1 MYAAW
6 AACGELDGVA
16 LVAGVGARV
25 GEEVRTRL
33 YIRRVDDSSRTKTR
47 RAAEGQPGEIGS
59 SRTGDSR
66 TKTGQ
71 HTATTQPHVPGKD
84 GEGPAASFQVAVPRP
99 AVSAG
104 FQACAP
110 ENTLV
115 HRSVYGLSTPV
126 DSSMMAS
133 IEMVLKTRS
142 RDRPDASGLP
152 AIGYSGERRTC
163 TRIAHFQS
171 SQSYSTVFPR
181 GEGRGSESS
190 AAQGALAAAFMRGWI
205 HRCRLG
211 EAWSSVRG
219 GEGEGGERM
228 RRTRRLR
235 ASCGRPQNVK
245 RQSGAKRSQ
254 FDAEGDVARP
264 RNAARKTNISQL
276 ETLRPLDGSY
286 SPQET
291 AHAACGVGVFE
302 PGDTYGLPI
311 SETAGR
317 TAVSAM
323 AARDQNRDRGF
334 ERRPRPQILPFA
346 RCVGEDLS
354 GRATREDQVGSET
367 FHWARA
373 ASGVGRL
380 ALAPCKYDYHR
391 RQKLK
396 AATSTSPA
404 TAMSSTSPAT
414 SSTSPT
420 TSSTSSATSSTSPAT
435 SSTSPTTSSTSS
447 ATSTQVSSQ
456 SQTATRT
463 SGCAA
468 PLSSLWTENQ
478 AIGALLLQK
487 QDEMRRLQATGSHMQ
502 TLEALANSKKTVLF
516 HVWAKPNQS
525 AIRRSVL
532 VKSHPIYCLEQLP
545 HVLGL
550 FPEGTTLYQ
559 VYNAGASGDCA
570 SWDDVEVSAGRS
582 LKSEE
587 YEVCV
592 RVCGLHD
599 DQCLGLSTVVDS
611 LRSSSTSSTTT
622 PVVRTPK
629 RSRSPSR
636 ASPSDDCS
644 YSPSKRILSV
654 PIMKTNPTRNSRT
667 SSHTRKCS
675 ISSRSSTTGDGDVE
689 DAADEPML
697 KRPRRNTVSP
707 NFPSQFPFSTVY
719 NFVSIAEQSEK
730 QPQQDMI
737 RAAEEATGLKCGKTT
752 YGDIKKLLRQ
762 GCPEIW
768 KDFGG
773 RQGADGLW
781 TVYKHSVAQRPA
793 TSTLPWCK
801 KGLVLDTG
809 MWRSA
814 NSYLATS
821 DPASSDYLQSLQSHS
836 KDVNDSD
843 GPYHSVT
850 TASVPLD
857 HPAPSCDSQPFE
869 RPSQPLL
876 PGTFPIPMQPFVD
889 TFFSPV
895 EDPAGI
901 LDQLDDYVFDAGQLE
916 QALASSHFLLS
927 LPNLSSEFEH
937 PQSTIIHDDLLSF
950 MSSQQVTCQ
959 WSSPVPLE
967 STSILTPSDILAPS
981 DQAYFQPDD
990 RPATETLEQQVFPN
1004 SSGTTIEYDHDTD
1017 TPMEH
1022 SSMTPSTAESTA
1034 FSGLLSRYGSWT
1046 LSSSTSE
1053 PLDAASISTESSLT
1067 FALAPGPL

>member
-1 MYAAW
+1 M
-6 AACGELDGVA
+6 C
-16 LVAGVGARV
+16 
-25 GEEVRTRL
+25 
-33 YIRRVDDSSRTKTR
+33 
-47 RAAEGQPGEIGS
+47 
-59 SRTGDSR
+59 
-66 TKTGQ
+66 
-71 HTATTQPHVPGKD
+71 
-84 GEGPAASFQVAVPRP
+84 
-99 AVSAG
+99 
-104 FQACAP
+104 
-110 ENTLV
+110 
-115 HRSVYGLSTPV
+115 
-126 DSSMMAS
+126 
-133 IEMVLKTRS
+133 
-142 RDRPDASGLP
+142 PDASGAVKPSSLLP
-152 AIGYSGERRTC
+152 
-163 TRIAHFQS
+163 
-171 SQSYSTVFPR
+171 VPN
-181 GEGRGSESS
+181 
-190 AAQGALAAAFMRGWI
+190 
-205 HRCRLG
+205 
-211 EAWSSVRG
+211 
-219 GEGEGGERM
+219 
-228 RRTRRLR
+228 
-235 ASCGRPQNVK
+235 AS
-245 RQSGAKRSQ
+245 
-254 FDAEGDVARP
+254 
-264 RNAARKTNISQL
+264 
-276 ETLRPLDGSY
+276 
-286 SPQET
+286 
-291 AHAACGVGVFE
+291 
-302 PGDTYGLPI
+302 
-311 SETAGR
+311 
-317 TAVSAM
+317 
-323 AARDQNRDRGF
+323 
-334 ERRPRPQILPFA
+334 
-346 RCVGEDLS
+346 
-354 GRATREDQVGSET
+354 
-367 FHWARA
+367 
-373 ASGVGRL
+373 
-380 ALAPCKYDYHR
+380 PCKYDYHR

-592 RVCGLHD
+592 R
-599 DQCLGLSTVVDS
+599 
-611 LRSSSTSSTTT
+611 
-622 PVVRTPK
+622 
-629 RSRSPSR
+629 
-636 ASPSDDCS
+636 
-644 YSPSKRILSV
+644 
-654 PIMKTNPTRNSRT
+654 
-667 SSHTRKCS
+667 CS

-927 LPNLSSEFEH
+927 LPNLS
-937 PQSTIIHDDLLSF
+937 INKL
-950 MSSQQVTCQ
+950 
-959 WSSPVPLE
+959 PVNGLPLC
-967 STSILTPSDILAPS
+967 P
-981 DQAYFQPDD
+981 
-990 RPATETLEQQVFPN
+990 
-1004 SSGTTIEYDHDTD
+1004 
-1017 TPMEH
+1017 
-1022 SSMTPSTAESTA
+1022 
-1034 FSGLLSRYGSWT
+1034 
-1046 LSSSTSE
+1046 
-1053 PLDAASISTESSLT
+1053 
-1067 FALAPGPL
+1067 